1 MESEVVEAHRDTLGA
16 QWNHEGWLFVSAEG
30 AVLAP
35 RALNAKFWRL
45 LKRAGLPDK
54 GYGLHTLRHT
64 DISQL
69 LMRNVPPLIVSR
81 RAGHASTA
89 TTLNLYGHVISQTV
103 EGVIASRLREIQ
115 HSWV

>member
-1 MESEVVEAHRDTLGA
+1 MDAHRDILGA
-16 QWNHEGWLFVSAEG
+16 HWNYEGWLFASAEG

-35 RALNAKFWRL
+35 RALNAKLSCL
-45 LKRAGLPDK
+45 LKRAGLADNR
-54 GYGLHTLRHT
+54 YGLHTLRHT
-64 DISQL
+64 EISQL

-103 EGVIASRLREIQ
+103 EGVVALQLR
-115 HSWV
+115 